1 LRHGGQRQG
10 QHARRRNRADP
21 LELGDGRC
29 RECDDEHPDPSG
41 GREQM
46 DALDDDPDRRV
57 RARRG
62 VSAKHIG
69 SHDGERGGGDE
80 GPFPRSQSHD
90 AEDAAQRDCDP

>member
-1 LRHGGQRQG
+1 
-10 QHARRRNRADP
+10 
-21 LELGDGRC
+21 
-29 RECDDEHPDPSG
+29 
-41 GREQM
+41 M